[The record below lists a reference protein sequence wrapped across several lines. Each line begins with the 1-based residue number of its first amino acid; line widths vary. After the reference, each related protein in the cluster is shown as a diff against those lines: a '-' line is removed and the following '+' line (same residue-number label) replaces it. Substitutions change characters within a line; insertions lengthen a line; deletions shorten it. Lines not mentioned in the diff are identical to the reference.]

1 MNYQGTWEHKARIAE
16 MAKTAAEA
24 AKQTAALEVEG
35 KHHIGDFLPPE
46 ELSKFMNK
54 MKVYLGETLQ
64 LFDIGKRLFRTRF
77 YSSIIFFCLFIV
89 SRLIFYVYPICYW
102 RTPQRNKNLAF
113 YFRFLKNP
121 PNFDR
126 FASLGDE
133 KWDSLGQLWVSGE

>member
-54 MKVYLGETLQ
+54 MKVFLGETLQ
-64 LFDIGKRLFRTRF
+64 FLFDIGKRLLGTRF
-77 YSSIIFFCLFIV
+77 YSLIILFCLFIV
-89 SRLIFYVYPICYW
+89 SYLGLYFTCIQFVTEEHHKEIRTWLFILIFLI
-102 RTPQRNKNLAF
+102 KSAKF
-113 YFRFLKNP
+113 
-121 PNFDR
+121 
-126 FASLGDE
+126 
-133 KWDSLGQLWVSGE
+133 

>member
-54 MKVYLGETLQ
+54 MKVFLGETLQ
-64 LFDIGKRLFRTRF
+64 FLFDIGKRWN
-77 YSSIIFFCLFIV
+77 SILFINYFV
-89 SRLIFYVYPICYW
+89 LFIYCFLSRFIFYVYPICY
-102 RTPQRNKNLAF
+102 
-113 YFRFLKNP
+113 
-121 PNFDR
+121 
-126 FASLGDE
+126 
-133 KWDSLGQLWVSGE
+133 

>member
-89 SRLIFYVYPICYW
+89 SRLIFYLYPICY
-102 RTPQRNKNLAF
+102 
-113 YFRFLKNP
+113 
-121 PNFDR
+121 
-126 FASLGDE
+126 
-133 KWDSLGQLWVSGE
+133 